1 MRAFIA
7 LPVAGDALDGI
18 ARLQQQLPGGRP
30 LPEENLHLTLAFLD
44 DQPDDALEALHGT
57 LSAIRA
63 PGFAV
68 PLRGLALYGQALAAE
83 AEPVPP
89 LTGLQTAVQT
99 AARRAGIILPRRRFR
114 PHITFAR
121 VKGRGA
127 GLDGWISANAAT
139 RLPDLQAGSFS
150 LFASTLRP
158 QGALHEELAVYPLS
172 ETP

>member
-18 ARLQQQLPGGRP
+18 TRLQQYLPEGRP

-44 DQPDDALEALHGT
+44 DQPEESLEALHED
-57 LSAIRA
+57 LSGICA

-68 PLRGLALYGQALAAE
+68 PLRGLALFGQALAVE

-89 LTGLQTAVQT
+89 LAGLQTAVQA
-99 AARRAGIILPRRRFR
+99 AARRAGIALPRRRFR
-114 PHITFAR
+114 PHVTFAR
-121 VKGRGA
+121 LKGRGA
-127 GLDGWISANAAT
+127 GLSRYISENAAT
-139 RLPDLQAGSFS
+139 RLPDLQAAAFS

-158 QGALHEELAVYPLS
+158 QGALHEELARYPLVRA
-172 ETP
+172 